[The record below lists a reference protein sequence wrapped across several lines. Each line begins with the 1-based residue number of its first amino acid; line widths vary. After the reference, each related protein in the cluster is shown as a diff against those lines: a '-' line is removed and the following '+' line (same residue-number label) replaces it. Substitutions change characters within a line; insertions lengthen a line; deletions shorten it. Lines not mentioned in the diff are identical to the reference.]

1 MTEDNDYIKI
11 NFYKLWKYVRINR
24 TAKEKMKTFLFSTMP
39 FLFNKFASYYHWK
52 NARVFAGN
60 PYVSNLSLNTAKKE
74 KNNAPPKL
82 AIILHVYY
90 NDVFAYILKRLPA
103 GEKLSI
109 KLFITCPEEV
119 KPNIEKTLLSYSFN
133 HETMV
138 VENRGRDIL
147 PFLKVLPVAFNQG
160 FNLVLKL
167 HTKRSNHLNKKEPW
181 NTGLFNALLGKTNI
195 ENVLK
200 IFARYPQVGMI
211 GPEGNILPMSLY
223 YGGNAKRVKE
233 LCLKMGLTEQQL
245 KSYNFVAGSMFYARK
260 EVLEPVLKLG
270 LKEND
275 FEEENK
281 QLDNTLAHVVERIF
295 PAGLILNDMVLAD
308 TSSTTNKIVCKLT
321 LNHPYTI

>member
-11 NFYKLWKYVRINR
+11 DFYKLWKYVRINR
-24 TAKEKMKTFLFSTMP
+24 TAKEKMKTLLFSKMP

-52 NARVFAGN
+52 NARVFVEDSF
-60 PYVSNLSLNTAKKE
+60 VSNSSLYHLKKKKYNLSPN
-74 KNNAPPKL
+74 L
-82 AIILHVYY
+82 AIVFHVYY
-90 NDVFAYILKRLPA
+90 PDVFSDVLNRLPRDI
-103 GEKLSI
+103 SF
-109 KLFITCPEEV
+109 KLFISCPQEV
-119 KPNIEKTLLSYSFN
+119 KPEVEKILLSYPFSF
-133 HETMV
+133 EIFI
-138 VENRGRDIL
+138 VENKGRDIL
-147 PFLKVLPVAFNQG
+147 PFLKILPIVFNKG
-160 FNLVLKL
+160 FSLVLKL
-167 HTKRSNHLNKKEPW
+167 HTKRSNHLKKKEPW
-181 NTGLFNALLGKTNI
+181 NTGLFNALLGKNNI
-195 ENVLK
+195 ENVLD
-200 IFARYPQVGMI
+200 IFARHPQVGMI

-233 LCLKMGLTEQQL
+233 LCLKMGLSEQQL
-245 KSYNFVAGSMFYARK
+245 KSYNFVAGSIFYARK

-275 FEEENK
+275 FEEENE